1 VTFSLIASLVDFAT
15 TLMTV
20 IGLPGLFALMA
31 ISVFGFSPI
40 PTEVI
45 LPLAGFLVFDGN
57 FSFAW
62 AMTASMAGTMV
73 GAYAGY
79 AVGLWWRDR
88 ITGIGLGRLRIEAS
102 HLERV
107 DRFFAQHGEAAVF
120 LFRMV
125 PVFRSY
131 ISYPAGT
138 ARMEPVRFG
147 VYSFL
152 GALPYTAAFVIAGM
166 ALRSNWVVLES
177 FFSILDIPFL
187 ILVVAVVVVLLLQV
201 FGVLAP
207 GWPLR
212 RAPSGTPGTS
222 AGEPSPNG
230 RPPSV

>member
-1 VTFSLIASLVDFAT
+1 MSFSLIEALLNA
-15 TLMTV
+15 LTV
-20 IGLPGLFALMA
+20 VMGAIGLPGLFALMA
-31 ISVFGFSPI
+31 VSVFGLSPI

-45 LPLAGFLVFDGN
+45 LPFAGFLVVDGS

-88 ITGIGLGRLRIEAS
+88 ITGIGIGRLRVEAK

-107 DRFFAQHGEAAVF
+107 DRFFAQHGEAAVA

-138 ARMEPVRFG
+138 ARMEPIRFG
-147 VYSFL
+147 VYTFV
-152 GALPYTAAFVIAGM
+152 GATPYTAAFVLAGM
-166 ALRSNWVVLES
+166 QLRQNWVVLNS
-177 FFSILDIPFL
+177 FFQFLDIPFL
-187 ILVVAVVVVLLLQV
+187 VVVAAAVAYFLLQIV
-201 FGVLAP
+201 GVVEP
-207 GWPLR
+207 GWPPRWSHDR
-212 RAPSGTPGTS
+212 RKGAMKNTS
-222 AGEPSPNG
+222 PTEP
-230 RPPSV
+230 RPPAG

>member
-1 VTFSLIASLVDFAT
+1 MSLSLIATLVNAAT

-45 LPLAGFLVFDGN
+45 LPLAGFLVFDGS

-62 AMTASMAGTMV
+62 AMTAAMAGTMV

-79 AVGLWWRDR
+79 ALGLWARDR
-88 ITGIGLGRLRIEAS
+88 ITGIGLGRLRIEPQ
-102 HLERV
+102 HLARV
-107 DRFFAQHGEAAVF
+107 DRFFADHGEAAVF

-147 VYSFL
+147 VYSFF
-152 GALPYTAAFVIAGM
+152 GALPYTAAFVLAGM
-166 ALRSNWVVLES
+166 YLRSNWVVLES
-177 FFSILDIPFL
+177 LFSILDIPFL
-187 ILVVAVVVVLLLQV
+187 VLVAAGVIVLVLQV
-201 FGVLAP
+201 TGVLAP

-212 RAPSGTPGTS
+212 RAVAAPTATPQ
-222 AGEPSPNG
+222 GEPSG
-230 RPPSV
+230 KESPPSS

>member
-1 VTFSLIASLVDFAT
+1 VSFSLITYFVDLAT
-15 TLMTV
+15 TVMNA
-20 IGLPGLFALMA
+20 IGLPGLFAMMA

-45 LPLAGFLVFDGN
+45 LPLAGFLVVDGS

-62 AMTASMAGTMV
+62 AMTAAMAGTMV

-79 AVGLWWRDR
+79 AIGLWWRDR
-88 ITGIGLGRLRIEAS
+88 ITGLGIGRLRIEAK

-107 DRFFAQHGEAAVF
+107 DRFFALHGEAAVA

-138 ARMEPVRFG
+138 ARMEPVRYG

-152 GALPYTAAFVIAGM
+152 GSLPYTAAFVVAGM
-166 ALRSNWVVLES
+166 ALRSNWVILTS
-177 FFSILDIPFL
+177 FFQYLDLPLL
-187 ILVVAVVVVLLLQV
+187 ILVVAVVVVLILQIV
-201 FGVLAP
+201 GVLAP

-212 RAPSGTPGTS
+212 WADRTVPAAPTGGPPGEK
-222 AGEPSPNG
+222 GF
-230 RPPSV
+230 PPS